1 LESTDL
7 YTHPSEADSKYLLER
22 FNRYWSVE
30 LERKKNGHSPR
41 LLLVWLKCFWWRII
55 AQGLLQFTEVA
66 IIVLQSVIIG
76 YLSDYF
82 VIEDPSPVETR
93 DAYLFA
99 MGLTLLSL
107 INTLI
112 HGMGYHTAFKVA
124 ILTRNLFTAVIYQKV
139 KNTKT
144 RV

>member
-1 LESTDL
+1 
-7 YTHPSEADSKYLLER
+7 
-22 FNRYWSVE
+22 
-30 LERKKNGHSPR
+30 
-41 LLLVWLKCFWWRII
+41 LVWLKCFGWRII
-55 AQGLLQFTEVA
+55 AQGLLQFTEIA
-66 IIVLQSVIIG
+66 MMVLQSVIIG

-82 VIEDPSPVETR
+82 VNEDPTSADTR
-93 DAYLFA
+93 HAYLFA

-107 INTLI
+107 MITLL
-112 HGMGYHTAFKVA
+112 HGMGFHTAFKLG